1 MNKPAIALLTAAACA
16 CSAPAFAQAGL
27 LRSLEVAALG
37 AARDSDSGL
46 GNAQGLRNVMIE
58 TPDEGGGGLRD
69 GDRRHADDTEASEEA
84 APAAA
89 SRHEAT
95 TPGAA
100 TPKRPTYR
108 WQSLVPGAIK

>member
-58 TPDEGGGGLRD
+58 TPDEGGGGLHD
-69 GDRRHADDTEASEEA
+69 GDRRRADDTAA
-84 APAAA
+84 TDNDAPAST
-89 SRHEAT
+89 SRHET

-100 TPKRPTYR
+100 APKRPTYR